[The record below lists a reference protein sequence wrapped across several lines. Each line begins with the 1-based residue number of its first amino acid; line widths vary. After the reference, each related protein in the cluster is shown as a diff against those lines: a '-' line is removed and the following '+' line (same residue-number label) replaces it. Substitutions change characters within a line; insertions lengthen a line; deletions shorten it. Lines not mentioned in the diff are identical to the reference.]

1 MVTSLNS
8 DQTALKTPR
17 GNKFRNNLLFFY
29 SAIFLIAGLLIMTY
43 LFKREKEYK
52 ISFLNNELGNITEI
66 INNYINSAIIA
77 DDYSRLDSLI
87 SLLPH
92 PGLRISLVDTS
103 GLVVYD
109 SFVEDHR
116 TMENHRKRPEIAES
130 AYKAFGTS
138 IRQSETTGENY
149 YYYSRQYKKFFIRA
163 ALIYDIDIANFLKA
177 NLRFLFTFLFFF
189 LIIGIVLLTV
199 TNRFGES
206 VTRLKDFALSLRKGK
221 PFAADFPRN
230 ELGIISSEIL
240 EIYNKLL
247 KAKDDLALEREKLFN
262 HMNALNEGT
271 AFFSKEKEMVFSN
284 DHFLKLMNMIS
295 GDLQIF
301 SDSFFDIPEFR
312 EIIDFVEKQSD
323 VAGHRTDLPQL
334 EYQVTKGGR
343 FFRVLCVI
351 FHDKSFEVIL
361 SDITKAS
368 KNKLIKQQMTSNIAH
383 ELKTP
388 VSSIK
393 GYIETMLTN
402 NEIEPV
408 KQKYFLKKAMAQ
420 TERLSG
426 LINDI
431 TELNRIEEA
440 GASFNPDEKLNIRK
454 VIMEVTDNFRSAIN
468 NRMIKVDNAVEK
480 NVSVSG
486 NKSLILSVFQ
496 NLIENAINYAGD
508 NTTIRILV
516 YNEDKKNY
524 YFSFSDDGAGI
535 PEEHMNRVFER
546 FYRVDSGRS
555 RKSGG
560 TGLGLAI
567 VKNAILLHKGEII
580 VRKRSGGGTEF
591 LFSLPKYRK

>member
-1 MVTSLNS
+1 M
-8 DQTALKTPR
+8 
-17 GNKFRNNLLFFY
+17 LL
-29 SAIFLIAGLLIMTY
+29 A
-43 LFKREKEYK
+43 
-52 ISFLNNELGNITEI
+52 
-66 INNYINSAIIA
+66 
-77 DDYSRLDSLI
+77 
-87 SLLPH
+87 
-92 PGLRISLVDTS
+92 
-103 GLVVYD
+103 
-109 SFVEDHR
+109 
-116 TMENHRKRPEIAES
+116 
-130 AYKAFGTS
+130 
-138 IRQSETTGENY
+138 
-149 YYYSRQYKKFFIRA
+149 
-163 ALIYDIDIANFLKA
+163 
-177 NLRFLFTFLFFF
+177 
-189 LIIGIVLLTV
+189 V

-393 GYIETMLTN
+393 GYIETMLNN

-420 TERLSG
+420 PERLSG

-555 RKSGG
+555 RNSGG

-580 VRKRSGGGTEF
+580 VRKGLEEAPSSCFPCQNTGNEI
-591 LFSLPKYRK
+591 SDK